1 MNEIHLHKIHNY
13 LHNIAYIFFLFYFV
27 FGLFLQPIR
36 MNSFS
41 LGKHIAKVAK
51 KQHRIN
57 AVVVQ
62 AETEP
67 SETISI
73 ASHQDSRLDICMQ
86 STNTGLEIC

>member
-51 KQHRIN
+51 KTQKILWLSKRKRN
-57 AVVVQ
+57 KDRKNKDRKQ
-62 AETEP
+62 SLLLT
-67 SETISI
+67 
-73 ASHQDSRLDICMQ
+73 SRLDICMQ
-86 STNTGLEIC
+86 STKHWP

>member
-51 KQHRIN
+51 KPTKN
-57 AVVVQ
+57 TVVVQ
-62 AETEP
+62 AEKK
-67 SETISI
+67 
-73 ASHQDSRLDICMQ
+73 Q
-86 STNTGLEIC
+86 G